1 MPCQELFEI
10 QSNEYKKNVLDDDSL
25 IVTIEAGE
33 TSNWK
38 KYLKGNGISFGID
51 RFGESA
57 PYKEIYN
64 SLNLSEDKIVS
75 KIQNKLRSQ

>member
-10 QSNEYKKNVLDDDSL
+10 QSDEYKKSILDEESL

-38 KYLKGNGISFGID
+38 KYVEKNGISFGID

-75 KIQNKLRSQ
+75 EIQNKLRSQ

>member
-10 QSNEYKKNVLDDDSL
+10 QSNEYKKNILDEESL

-38 KYLKGNGISFGID
+38 NI
-51 RFGESA
+51 
-57 PYKEIYN
+57 
-64 SLNLSEDKIVS
+64 
-75 KIQNKLRSQ
+75 